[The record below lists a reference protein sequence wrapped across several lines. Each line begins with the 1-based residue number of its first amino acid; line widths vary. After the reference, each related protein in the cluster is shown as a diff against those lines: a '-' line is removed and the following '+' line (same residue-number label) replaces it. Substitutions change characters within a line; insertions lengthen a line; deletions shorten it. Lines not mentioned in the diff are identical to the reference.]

1 MFPLADILVG
11 VALDKVAV
19 PPLMDNAKS
28 LACNAPLPPLVLYTA
43 SSNVT
48 ATVLLSAAR
57 ATEEILG
64 TVAVAS
70 AGVSIVRI

>member
-1 MFPLADILVG
+1 
-11 VALDKVAV
+11 
-19 PPLMDNAKS
+19 MDNAKS
-28 LACNAPLPPLVLYTA
+28 LACNAPLPPLVLYTG

-70 AGVSIVRI
+70 AGVSMVRR

>member
-1 MFPLADILVG
+1 
-11 VALDKVAV
+11 
-19 PPLMDNAKS
+19 MDNAKS

-70 AGVSIVRI
+70 VGVSIVRI